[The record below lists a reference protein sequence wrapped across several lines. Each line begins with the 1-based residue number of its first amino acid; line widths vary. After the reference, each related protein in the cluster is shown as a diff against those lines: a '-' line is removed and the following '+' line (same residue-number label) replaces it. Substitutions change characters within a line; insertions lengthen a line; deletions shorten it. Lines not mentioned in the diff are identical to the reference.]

1 MLKGLPPVAHPRKPV
16 LYSASPKPEVFLAM
30 NVHRALWVV
39 LPLAIVACDNPSSGA
54 NAAASAS
61 ASAPAASSAPVATV
75 DPSAAAAAAANASA
89 AAFMQRGASR
99 RHVGLAGVLLRGAYE
114 ANLTAEQK
122 ATLDK
127 LEDGLYSDPA
137 NNPWVAHKGFQA
149 DLVLFIRAS
158 KIDPVKLTADYAAI
172 DKAVLAGQ
180 AREADALDG
189 LHAALDATQRQALV
203 DMVKARRAAREA
215 RERPQVGPDGGAI
228 DMGKRKL
235 DRLTLELGLDDTQKK
250 AVAALIAKDT
260 TMTPAAIQARKD
272 AAQKRVDTLLTEF
285 TKDTF
290 DAKKLDVTMGGK
302 TPHDGVERTANFTAG
317 LLTILHPDQREKLAA
332 RTERMGSR
340 PGRSMEDV
348 DTSMGLGADEEPS
361 PMGPRFPPR

>member
-1 MLKGLPPVAHPRKPV
+1 
-16 LYSASPKPEVFLAM
+16 
-30 NVHRALWVV
+30 
-39 LPLAIVACDNPSSGA
+39 
-54 NAAASAS
+54 
-61 ASAPAASSAPVATV
+61 
-75 DPSAAAAAAANASA
+75 
-89 AAFMQRGASR
+89 
-99 RHVGLAGVLLRGAYE
+99 
-114 ANLTAEQK
+114 
-122 ATLDK
+122 
-127 LEDGLYSDPA
+127 
-137 NNPWVAHKGFQA
+137 
-149 DLVLFIRAS
+149 
-158 KIDPVKLTADYAAI
+158 
-172 DKAVLAGQ
+172 
-180 AREADALDG
+180 
-189 LHAALDATQRQALV
+189 
-203 DMVKARRAAREA
+203 
-215 RERPQVGPDGGAI
+215 
-228 DMGKRKL
+228 MGKRKL